1 METVLIIWLVIA
13 VVALAFEVAT
23 TQLIAMYIAAGAL
36 AAAVVTVLGIDVP
49 FQVLAFA
56 IVTIVALATTRT
68 ALRRM
73 LDRSSPLLAMNVDA
87 LIGQHAVVTEQ
98 IDNVLGHGYVVVRG
112 ETWQARSSDE
122 SGIDVG
128 QHVHVDRIDGVSLF
142 VSRSG

>member
-36 AAAVVTVLGIDVP
+36 AAAVVTVLGIGVP

-87 LIGQHAVVTEQ
+87 LIGQHAVVTEP

-112 ETWQARSSDE
+112 ETWQARSSDD

-142 VSRSG
+142 VSRIG